1 MSMELPPPLQFFLN
15 LPTLDNPFLA
25 MWYLFIHGGWF
36 FILLTLLFGLWQIWV
51 YEIHEQYEHDKF
63 RFILLA
69 VNVPKRT
76 EQSAKAMENFF
87 SALMGLHVSINRW
100 ESYVQGRKQEWFA
113 CEIASHGGLIQFYI
127 YVPERQR
134 DVFESA
140 IFAQYPD
147 AEVHEVD
154 DYTRKYP
161 NKFPS
166 DEWDAWGTE
175 LVTKKSDCW
184 PIKTYPLFEDKLTG
198 TFKDP
203 LSQLFEFMGTMQPGE
218 ELWVQYPILPIEQDW
233 QDPCRKE
240 IDVMIGL
247 RGGKKAETNPIL
259 ALLHALGDIV
269 VYVLHSTVAGK
280 APEGRETSHRSD
292 DPMAVKSNILAY
304 GPGELLNGIS
314 NKASKLGYKSK
325 IRILYIARKEIAA
338 KNRKRAVQGIMG
350 VFRQF
355 NAHDMNT
362 FGLGKRTFVRAYY
375 YFVQYRLNRRKRIL
389 MRGYKK
395 RSVKRGDKVSL
406 LSVEE
411 LATLWHFP
419 TEEISAPLLRKAEV
433 KRGEPPS
440 ALPMPGF
447 ESHESVVAPRTP
459 PPPRPETPENLPFV

>member
-1 MSMELPPPLQFFLN
+1 M
-15 LPTLDNPFLA
+15 DNPFVA
-25 MWYLFIHGGWF
+25 MWYVIVHGGWF
-36 FILLTLLFGLWQIWV
+36 LILLTLLLGLWELWV

-63 RFILLA
+63 KFMLLA
-69 VNVPKRT
+69 VNVPKRS
-76 EQSAKAMENFF
+76 EQTAKATENFF
-87 SALMGLHVSINRW
+87 SSLMGLHVSINMW
-100 ESYVQGRKQEWFA
+100 ENYVEGRKQEWFA
-113 CEIASHGGLIQFYI
+113 CEIASHGGFVQFYI
-127 YVPERQR
+127 YVPVRQR
-134 DVFESA
+134 DVFEAA

-147 AEVHEVD
+147 AEVHEAE
-154 DYTRKYP
+154 DYTLKYP
-161 NKFPS
+161 SKYPS

-175 LVTKKSDCW
+175 LVLKKSHCW
-184 PIKTYPLFEDKLTG
+184 PIKTYPLFEDKLSG

-218 ELWVQYPILPIEQDW
+218 ELWVQYPILPIDQDW

-240 IDVMIGL
+240 IDTMIGL
-247 RGGKKAETNPIL
+247 RGGKKDEPNPIL
-259 ALLHALGDIV
+259 ALLHALGDSV
-269 VYVLHSTVAGK
+269 TYVLHSAVAGK
-280 APEGRETSHRSD
+280 APEGREKTRKDD
-292 DPMAVKSNILAY
+292 DPLAIRSNILAY
-304 GPGELLNGIS
+304 GPGELLNGIA

-362 FGLGKRTFVRAYY
+362 FGLGRRTFVRAYY

-389 MRGYKK
+389 MRAYRK
-395 RSVKRGDKVSL
+395 RSVGRGDKSAV

-419 TEEISAPLLRKAEV
+419 SLDISAPLLRKAEV

-440 ALPMPGF
+440 SLPMADYDY
-447 ESHESVVAPRTP
+447 APP
-459 PPPRPETPENLPFV
+459 IHAPKPKDDVPENLPFV